1 MWRTFYGL
9 PVEDPLRDAVEKQL
23 NYYQSIGK
31 RLRLCIGTD
40 SMVRG
45 NRVNFA
51 TALVFLV
58 VGNGGFMYVHKR
70 REFRKMPIR
79 ERMMAEISYSIQT
92 AYELDPIVKKYNI
105 DLEIHADINQDPK
118 FPSHASY
125 HDAMGYI
132 RSMGYQFVSK
142 PDAFASSVCADRFT
156 D

>member
-9 PVEDPLRDAVEKQL
+9 PVEKPFSEAVDQQI
-23 NYYQSIGK
+23 NYCHSLGK

-51 TALVFLV
+51 TALVFII
-58 VGNGGFMYVHKR
+58 VGDGGFMYVNKR
-70 REFRKMPIR
+70 REFRKMPLR
-79 ERMMAEISYSIQT
+79 ERMMTEIGYSIET
-92 AYELDPIVKKYNI
+92 AYELEPVVKKHNI
-105 DLEIHADINQDPK
+105 HLEIHADINQDPR

-132 RSMGYQFVSK
+132 KSMGYLFVSK